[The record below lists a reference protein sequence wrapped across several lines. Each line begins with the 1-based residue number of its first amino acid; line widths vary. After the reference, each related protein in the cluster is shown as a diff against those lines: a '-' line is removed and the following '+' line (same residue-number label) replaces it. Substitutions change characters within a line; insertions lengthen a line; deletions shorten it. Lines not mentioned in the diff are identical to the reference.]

1 MLITFTHTSSVS
13 EVAHW
18 VCTSP
23 VPVPAPTAPVPSAI
37 LAAFFS
43 GLCCPSDVFGPM
55 LSSTGNQWDPQFF
68 HALSATSAGVDPLPL
83 SLLGVCPRVPALRQ
97 YFSLLDPC
105 VHQPPSA
112 PCPSVGAFSVHPSS
126 LAPPP
131 GPPSRIPPTYTYPSV
146 PGAPPPLPAPATLG
160 LDHLGRPL
168 TWKACLSGPNRDIWL
183 DLSGAELLK
192 LIRTTG
198 SLKPCFRPTKKA
210 TYYNQ
215 VPGEKWKNN
224 EIVRRV
230 RGTGGGDRIQ
240 VEYSVATPTANLPTV
255 KCILHATVSED
266 AFFGVIDITDF
277 YLGSPMPFSEFLKL
291 YTSDYRP
298 ALLDDLGITPFIQ
311 CDNTGKYFSM
321 LRLSILSQAFPK
333 PDFML
338 ISSSCPISPNTVTT
352 RHPPPLSFAMFLL
365 RLPSVLLLM
374 ILGSSTGT

>member
-1 MLITFTHTSSVS
+1 
-13 EVAHW
+13 
-18 VCTSP
+18 
-23 VPVPAPTAPVPSAI
+23 
-37 LAAFFS
+37 
-43 GLCCPSDVFGPM
+43 M

-97 YFSLLDPC
+97 YFSLLDTG

-266 AFFGVIDITDF
+266 SFFGVIDITDF

-311 CDNTGKYFSM
+311 CDNTG
-321 LRLSILSQAFPK
+321 
-333 PDFML
+333 
-338 ISSSCPISPNTVTT
+338 
-352 RHPPPLSFAMFLL
+352 
-365 RLPSVLLLM
+365 
-374 ILGSSTGT
+374 

>member
-1 MLITFTHTSSVS
+1 
-13 EVAHW
+13 
-18 VCTSP
+18 
-23 VPVPAPTAPVPSAI
+23 
-37 LAAFFS
+37 
-43 GLCCPSDVFGPM
+43 
-55 LSSTGNQWDPQFF
+55 
-68 HALSATSAGVDPLPL
+68 
-83 SLLGVCPRVPALRQ
+83 
-97 YFSLLDPC
+97 
-105 VHQPPSA
+105 
-112 PCPSVGAFSVHPSS
+112 
-126 LAPPP
+126 
-131 GPPSRIPPTYTYPSV
+131 
-146 PGAPPPLPAPATLG
+146 LPAPATLG

-311 CDNTGKYFSM
+311 CDNTGKYFFYAN
-321 LRLSILSQAFPK
+321 QAFPK